1 MMDFTEFVSIIG
13 EQVKTELGKDIR
25 LEKVNKIGQSYTGL
39 VVETGE
45 GVAWPC
51 FNMDAFYEDYLN
63 NQKLDEV
70 MQEIKKTCLE
80 KKSIGF
86 ELLDDYNKAKHNLY
100 VRLSGAEK
108 VPANVPFRSIADMA
122 MTCHVMLGDAG
133 DECIASVTVNN
144 DLLGKWGVTK
154 EDLFREALE
163 TSARLNPPA
172 LMALSDFMELPGDT
186 DMIILSSKTGRFGAS
201 VICYPGVL
209 DSVAEKM
216 DGDFYLL
223 PSSVHEMIVLP
234 VTEDGDTSGL
244 WTMVKDVNHS
254 NVIRADDV
262 LTDSVYRYYAADKQ
276 LLLAF

>member
-86 ELLDDYNKAKHNLY
+86 ELLDDYSKAKHNLY

-122 MTCHVMLGDAG
+122 MTCHVMLGNAG
-133 DECIASVTVNN
+133 DEYLASVTVNN

-209 DSVAEKM
+209 DSVATEM
-216 DGDFYLL
+216 DGDYYLL

-244 WTMVKDVNHS
+244 WAMVKDVNHS